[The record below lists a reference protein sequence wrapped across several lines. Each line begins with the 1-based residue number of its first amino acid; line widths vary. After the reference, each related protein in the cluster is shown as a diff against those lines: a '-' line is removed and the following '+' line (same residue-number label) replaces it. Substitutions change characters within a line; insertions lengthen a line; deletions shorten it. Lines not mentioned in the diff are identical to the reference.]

1 VTVARLLG
9 RKVLLMLILLPL
21 LHAAGFYY
29 AHSFAGARVM
39 QRFEWVRA
47 PVGES
52 FRDDYAAYLAGVREG
67 NWGDVR
73 RVPIESFLQR
83 PLERSARLF
92 AVAAAVTV
100 VLGPTLGLVS
110 VSRRT
115 GRIRGSAQAILSIGS
130 TVPGFFFGTVLIALL
145 LYLSRAGI
153 TPGRGTWIPVQGYG
167 TTWHMVL
174 PVLTLA
180 LRPTMYVAYL
190 TAGMVEGELQQDYIR
205 VARSKGIGWQGQ
217 LWRHALPNIIS
228 PVIVA
233 LGQSTRMLV
242 SGLLLVEALFDW
254 RGLGWQFW
262 QVIALGEPGVS
273 RSPVYLHAPLAATLL
288 AIFAAALLLAD
299 LIAAVIAHLVDPRL
313 RRAGESRAG
322 QLATA

>member
-1 VTVARLLG
+1 
-9 RKVLLMLILLPL
+9 
-21 LHAAGFYY
+21 
-29 AHSFAGARVM
+29 M
-39 QRFEWVRA
+39 QHFDWVRV
-47 PVGES
+47 PVRES
-52 FRDDYAAYLAGVREG
+52 FRADYAAYLAGMRQG
-67 NWGDVR
+67 NLGNVQ
-73 RVPIESFLQR
+73 RVPIERYLQR

-92 AVAAAVTV
+92 AVGAAVTI
-100 VLGPTLGLVS
+100 VLGPVLGVMS

-115 GRIRGSAQAILSIGS
+115 GRIRGSAQAILSVGS

-167 TTWHMVL
+167 ATWHLVL

-190 TAGMVEGELQQDYIR
+190 TAGMLEGELQQDYIR
-205 VARSKGIGWQGQ
+205 VARSKGVGWQGQ

-228 PVIVA
+228 PVIIA
-233 LGQSTRMLV
+233 LGQSARMLV

-254 RGLGWQFW
+254 RGLGWLFW
-262 QVIALGEPGVS
+262 QVIALGETGTA
-273 RSPVYLHAPLAATLL
+273 RSTVYLHAPLSALL
-288 AIFAAALLLAD
+288 LVIFAATLLLAD
-299 LIAAVIAHLVDPRL
+299 LIATLIAHLADPRL
-313 RRAGESRAG
+313 RRASESRAG